1 MRRIYQ
7 ELIQDHLLRLR
18 QMVFLMGPR
27 QVGKTTLS
35 LAAAEIHPRHSYFN
49 WDNPAEKLLFIE
61 GPDAIAKQADLL
73 ELAKEKPVLI
83 FDEIH
88 KYRKWKQFL
97 KGFFDAYERTSKM
110 IITGSSRL
118 NVYKR
123 GGDSLMGRY
132 FYYRI
137 HPLTVAEI
145 TAPYLIEDE
154 IRKNPKPISDE
165 DWNALME
172 HGGFPEP
179 FLQRSKSFS
188 RRLQAIRKDQL
199 FREDIRDGTRIQELA
214 QLELLAE
221 LLRKQAAQAMD
232 YVSLSKK
239 VGVSID
245 TIRRWIEVLKSFY
258 YCFSIQPWSKNI
270 SRSLLKE
277 PKLYL
282 WDWSLVE
289 EEGHHHENLVASHLL
304 KAVHF
309 WTDRGLGNF
318 GLYYLRTKDKIEVD
332 FLVTKNGK
340 PWFLVEVKTKAKG
353 LSSSLY
359 RFQEETGAPHAF
371 QIAFDLP
378 FVDKNCFEE
387 KGPIL
392 VPAKT
397 FLSQLV

>member
-1 MRRIYQ
+1 MKRIYQ
-7 ELIQDHLLRLR
+7 KVVSQHLSTLR

-35 LAAAEIHPRHSYFN
+35 HESAEDWDNHFYLT
-49 WDNPAEKLLFIE
+49 WDNPTDRLLFIE
-61 GPDAIAKQADLL
+61 GPKAVAKQAGL
-73 ELAKEKPVLI
+73 EEILEHTPVLI
-83 FDEIH
+83 FDELH
-88 KYRKWKQFL
+88 KFKKWKLFL
-97 KGFFDAYERTSKM
+97 KGFFDLYEKKTK
-110 IITGSSRL
+110 IIVTGSARL

-132 FYYRI
+132 FYYRV
-137 HPLTVAEI
+137 HPLSVAEI
-145 TAPYLIEDE
+145 VSPNLIEEE
-154 IRKNPKPISDE
+154 IRLPSPISQN
-165 DWNALME
+165 DWEALLE

-179 FLQRSKSFS
+179 FLQRSKAFS
-188 RRLQAIRKDQL
+188 KRLKSLRKDQL

-221 LLRKQAAQAMD
+221 ILRLQAAESMD
-232 YVSLSKK
+232 YQSLAKK
-239 VGVSID
+239 VGVSSD

-270 SRSLLKE
+270 SRSLIKE

-282 WDWSLVE
+282 WDWSLID
-289 EEGHHHENLVASHLL
+289 EEGHRNENLVASHLL

-309 WTDRGLGNF
+309 WTDRGLGEY
-318 GLYYLRTKDKIEVD
+318 GLYYLRTKDKLETD
-332 FLVTKNGK
+332 FLVTKNKK

-353 LSSSLY
+353 LSPALFH
-359 RFQEETGAPHAF
+359 FQNETGAPHAF
-371 QIAFDLP
+371 QVAFDLP
-378 FVDKNCFEE
+378 FVNKNCFEE

-392 VPAKT
+392 VPART

>member
-1 MRRIYQ
+1 MKRIYH
-7 ELIQDHLLRLR
+7 ELLRTHLKEFR
-18 QMVFLMGPR
+18 QMIFLMGPR

-35 LAAAEIHPRHSYFN
+35 REAAREWPKHSYYN
-49 WDNPAEKLLFIE
+49 WDNRSERLLFIAGPQAVAEQAGLTEITE
-61 GPDAIAKQADLL
+61 GVPI
-73 ELAKEKPVLI
+73 LI

-88 KYRKWKQFL
+88 KYGKWKSFL
-97 KGFFDAYERTSKM
+97 KGFFDLYEKKTK
-110 IITGSSRL
+110 IIVTGSARL
-118 NVYKR
+118 NVYKK

-137 HPLTVAEI
+137 HPLSVAEI
-145 TAPYLIEDE
+145 VSPTLIDSE
-154 IRKNPKPISDE
+154 IRQPSPISEE
-165 DWNALME
+165 DWAALLE

-179 FLQRSKSFS
+179 FVQRSKPFS
-188 RRLQAIRKDQL
+188 RRLQSIRKDQL

-214 QLELLAE
+214 QLEVLADI
-221 LLRKQAAQAMD
+221 LRIQAAQSMD
-232 YVSLSKK
+232 YQSLSKK

-245 TIRRWIEVLKSFY
+245 TIRRWVEVLKSFY

-270 SRSLLKE
+270 SRSLIKE

-282 WDWSLVE
+282 WDWSSIE
-289 EEGHHHENLVASHLL
+289 DPGQRNENLVASHLL

-309 WTDRGLGNF
+309 WQDTGLGDY
-318 GLYYLRTKDKIEVD
+318 GLYYIRTKDQLEVD
-332 FLVTKNGK
+332 FVITKNKK
-340 PWFLVEVKTKAKG
+340 PWFLVEVKTKAQG
-353 LSSSLY
+353 LSSALY

-378 FVDKNCFEE
+378 FVGKNCFTE

-397 FLSQLV
+397 LLSQLV